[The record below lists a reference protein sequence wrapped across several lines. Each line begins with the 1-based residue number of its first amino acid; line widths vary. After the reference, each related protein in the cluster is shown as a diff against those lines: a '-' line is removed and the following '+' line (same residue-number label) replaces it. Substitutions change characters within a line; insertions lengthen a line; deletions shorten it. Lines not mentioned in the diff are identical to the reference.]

1 MSRKNKEKLSKAKG
15 GKFFVIFSCFI
26 SIALCVALAD
36 LFSTFI
42 TVGSFA
48 GVNGGKINAY
58 SIYAVELH
66 QSSIKSSALE
76 QATVVKKIG
85 GAGYVWESEG
95 VFYVIA
101 SAYIEEND
109 ATKVKENLIESGYT
123 AEILKI
129 DFCEISIGRNYS
141 AEELSALSSAL
152 NLFKNTYK
160 NLYDISISLD
170 TLILTE
176 TQCRLEIANIQS
188 DVSKKKSDFEAL
200 FNSKLTPN
208 LLQIKLSMNSLST
221 LIQQLIDYVETTT
234 QPFGS
239 KMKYN
244 YMEILLL
251 HKTLSLQLTNL

>member
-1 MSRKNKEKLSKAKG
+1 MPRKNKEINSKTKS
-15 GKFFVIFSCFI
+15 GKFFVIFSCTVCFV
-26 SIALCVALAD
+26 LCIALAD

-58 SIYAVELH
+58 SIYAVYLH

-76 QATVVKKIG
+76 QASVVKRMG

-95 VFYVIA
+95 IYYVVA

-109 ATKVKENLIESGYT
+109 AKKVKENLFESGHS
-123 AEILKI
+123 AEIFVI
-129 DFCEISIGRNYS
+129 NFSEILIGRDYS
-141 AEELSALSSAL
+141 AEEISALTSAL

-160 NLYDISISLD
+160 NLYDTSISLD

-176 TQCRLEIANIQS
+176 TQCRLEFANIQS

-208 LLQIKLSMNSLST
+208 LLQIKLSINSLST
-221 LIQQLIDYVETTT
+221 LI
-234 QPFGS
+234 
-239 KMKYN
+239 
-244 YMEILLL
+244 
-251 HKTLSLQLTNL
+251 